1 MTVLRP
7 SLPCFF
13 SFIFF
18 NLFFLFIIGLI
29 RVVTVGMEIEHNNK
43 WVCMKRT
50 ADNYFTISGLGE
62 IKFPKK
68 FRITSISGE
77 QLVATVSEVT
87 DDVNIPTNI
96 QYSGFNPGKAISG
109 R

>member
-13 SFIFF
+13 SFFFF
-18 NLFFLFIIGLI
+18 NSFFLFIIGLI

-50 ADNYFTISGLGE
+50 ADNYFTINGLGE

-96 QYSGFNPGKAISG
+96 QYSGFNPGKAITG